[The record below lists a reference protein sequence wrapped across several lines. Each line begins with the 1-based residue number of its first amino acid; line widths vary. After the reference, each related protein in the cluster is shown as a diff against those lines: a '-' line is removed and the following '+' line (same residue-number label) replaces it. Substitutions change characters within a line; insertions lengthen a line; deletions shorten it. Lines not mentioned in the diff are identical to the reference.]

1 MCSNQFLTRVT
12 LGPFQRVQMCGEIQG
27 DEDHSHRRT
36 KAALRDSATQAYR
49 GKGAAKLDLE
59 EPGKGPLSV
68 PMARVCPSPLGASP
82 GLFQSKEK

>member
-49 GKGAAKLDLE
+49 GKGAAKLDME
-59 EPGKGPLSV
+59 KPGKGPLCAHGQGVS
-68 PMARVCPSPLGASP
+68 LTP
-82 GLFQSKEK
+82 GSFPWFISQ